1 MNKKDKLSSIVA
13 VKNAGITEMLNSIL
27 MLFLTACESA
37 VCSVTTWWQTDTNW
51 IILKPTFCDSYI
63 LNGLYALVSCLPLLA
78 KLINSG
84 VSDYY
89 WRDYWGQAHLN

>member
-37 VCSVTTWWQTDTNW
+37 MCSVTTWWQTDTN
-51 IILKPTFCDSYI
+51 
-63 LNGLYALVSCLPLLA
+63 
-78 KLINSG
+78 
-84 VSDYY
+84 
-89 WRDYWGQAHLN
+89 